1 MRTLVVTRG
10 VPACGKST
18 WIEDQELG
26 PYTISPDAIRLL
38 YTAPVLLENGDLA
51 ISQDGNKVVWK
62 MVMETLESRMK
73 DGHFTVIDATH
84 TTEKALNKYVQL
96 AKQYHYRLVC
106 VDFSRIDLNTCLGRN
121 YRRDDF
127 KKVPQDVIERM
138 HEQLQ
143 TSVIPKEYE
152 VFTPHNFTI
161 QQDNFVADD
170 YERIHFVGDI
180 QGCIEPLKDFLAM
193 VRPNDLV
200 VFAGDYLDRGPQND
214 EVLDILLRTDAVYL
228 EGNHEEHLRRWAH
241 GRDSYSKE
249 FESKTRPQLDNAG
262 IDKVATRE
270 FCNKFKECL
279 FIGYGDKNIY
289 VTHAGLSTDKVPL
302 PFIATQQMTHGVG
315 GYDFNIDKAW
325 MENTTGEVYQVHG
338 HRNKSDIAIDEYER
352 SFNLEGQVEFGGS
365 LRVMTLDKNGWYPQY
380 YKNDT
385 PCPEN
390 PFRKRKEEKT
400 LIERLRA
407 DPHVRE
413 KVYGDVLSFS
423 HERETAFTGKKEWDT
438 YATRARGL
446 FLDANTHEIIARG
459 FDKFFYFDPNQ
470 VHKFAYPVRLQ
481 VKENGFLGLLGLHNG
496 ELFVTSKTSPTSDF
510 TGWFKDIFYE
520 DMRPFEIDCV
530 KKEMA
535 EKNVCLVFEVIDPY
549 NDPHMIEYPEKDLV
563 LLAAVKCQEDFEKV
577 PFDSWPY
584 SRVQTES
591 IVDNPEGLMSVLAT
605 SADKQLEGYV
615 LIDANG
621 KRAKVKTQFY
631 SFWKDARS
639 VKDKMLR
646 AKEKGTPYSR
656 GWEHFKNCP
665 LDALSIPLVEWLW
678 NQPEDVLMKDI
689 ISVRELYMGEV
700 K

>member
-1 MRTLVVTRG
+1 VRTLIVTRG
-10 VPACGKST
+10 IPACGKST

-38 YTAPVLLENGDLA
+38 YSAPVLLENGDLA
-51 ISQDGNKVVWK
+51 ISQDANKVVWK

-106 VDFSRIDLNTCLGRN
+106 VDFSHIDLNTCIGRN
-121 YRRDDF
+121 ARRDDF
-127 KKVPQDVIERM
+127 KKVPDDVIERM

-143 TSVIPKEYE
+143 ASVIPKEYE
-152 VFTPHNFTI
+152 VSAPTNFSI
-161 QQDNFVADD
+161 YQEDFVADD

-180 QGCIEPLKDFLAM
+180 QGCAAPLQEFLSA
-193 VRPNDLV
+193 VLSNDLV
-200 VFAGDYLDRGPQND
+200 VFVGDYLDRGPEND
-214 EVLDILLRTDAVYL
+214 KVMDTLLRMPEFIYL

-241 GRDSYSKE
+241 GRDSFSKE
-249 FESKTRPQLDNAG
+249 FEAKTRPQLEDAG
-262 IDKVATRE
+262 IDKMATRE
-270 FCNKFKECL
+270 FCAKFKECL
-279 FIGYGDKNIY
+279 LIGYGDKRIY

-315 GYDFNIDKAW
+315 GYEFNIDKAW
-325 MENTTGEVYQVHG
+325 TENTDDEAYQVHG

-352 SFNLEGQVEFGGS
+352 SFNLEGQVEFGGA
-365 LRVMTLDKNGWYPQY
+365 LRVITLDKDGWHPQY
-380 YKNDT
+380 YKNDV
-385 PCPEN
+385 PCPVN
-390 PFRKRKEEKT
+390 PFRKEPKP

-407 DPHVRE
+407 DPHILI

-423 HERETAFTGKKEWDT
+423 HVRETAFTGRKEWDT

-446 FLDANTHEIIARG
+446 FLDAKTENIIARG

-470 VHKFAYPVRLQ
+470 AHKFAYPVRLQ

-496 ELFVTSKTSPTSDF
+496 ELFFTSKTSPTSDF
-510 TGWFKDIFYE
+510 TGWFRDIFYE
-520 DMRPFEIDCV
+520 DMRDFEIERV

-549 NDPHMIEYPEKDLV
+549 NDPHMIEYDKKDLV
-563 LLAAVKCQEDFEKV
+563 LLAAVKCQEEFEEV

-591 IVDNPEGLMSVLAT
+591 IIDSPEDLMAKLSTNGDNHIEGF
-605 SADKQLEGYV
+605 V

-621 KRAKVKTQFY
+621 KRAKVKTPFY

-665 LDALSIPLVEWLW
+665 SDDLSIPLVEWMW
-678 NQPEDVLMKDI
+678 KQPEEVLMKDI
-689 ISVRELYMGEV
+689 ISVRELYLGEL
-700 K
+700 

>member
-10 VPACGKST
+10 IPACGKST

-38 YTAPVLLENGDLA
+38 YAAPVLLENGDLA
-51 ISQDGNKVVWK
+51 ISQDGNKIVWK

-106 VDFSRIDLNTCLGRN
+106 VDFSHISMDICLVRN
-121 YRRDDF
+121 GFRDDF
-127 KKVPQDVIERM
+127 KKVPQDVIKRM

-143 TSVIPKEYE
+143 TSVIPKEYD

-180 QGCIEPLKDFLAM
+180 QGCAVPLKDFLAT
-193 VRPNDLV
+193 VCPNELV
-200 VFAGDYLDRGPQND
+200 VFVGDYLDRGPQND

-241 GRDSYSKE
+241 GRDSFSKE
-249 FESKTRPQLDNAG
+249 FESKTRPQLENAG

-338 HRNKSDIAIDEYER
+338 HRNKSDIVIDEYSR

-365 LRVMTLDKNGWYPQY
+365 LRVVTLDKDGWHPQY
-380 YKNDT
+380 YKNDV
-385 PCPEN
+385 PCPVN
-390 PFRKRKEEKT
+390 PFRKRKEEKP

-407 DPHVRE
+407 DSHIRE

-423 HERETAFTGKKEWDT
+423 HVRETAFTGRKEWDT

-446 FLDANTHEIIARG
+446 FLDAKTENIIARG

-470 VHKFAYPVRLQ
+470 AHKFAYPVRLQ

-496 ELFVTSKTSPTSDF
+496 ELFFTSKTSPASDF
-510 TGWFKDIFYE
+510 TGWFRDIFYE

-563 LLAAVKCQEDFEKV
+563 LLAAVKCQEEFEKV

-591 IVDNPEGLMSVLAT
+591 IIDSPEDLMAKLAIHD
-605 SADKQLEGYV
+605 DKQIEGYV

-621 KRAKVKTQFY
+621 KRAKVKTPFY

-646 AKEKGTPYSR
+646 AKEKGSPYNR

-665 LDALSIPLVEWLW
+665 LDDLSSPLVEWLW
-678 NQPEDVLMKDI
+678 KQPEDVLMKDI
-689 ISVRELYMGEV
+689 ITVRGLYLT
-700 K
+700 

>member
-10 VPACGKST
+10 IPACGKST
-18 WIEDQELG
+18 WIEDHELG

-38 YTAPVLLENGDLA
+38 YAAPVLLENGDLA
-51 ISQDGNKVVWK
+51 ISQDANKVVWK

-106 VDFSRIDLNTCLGRN
+106 VDFSHVDLNTCLGRN
-121 YRRDDF
+121 GRRDDF

-138 HEQLQ
+138 YEQLQ

-152 VFTPHNFTI
+152 VSAPQSFCIYPSDFFT
-161 QQDNFVADD
+161 VD
-170 YERIHFVGDI
+170 YEQYKRIHFVGDI
-180 QGCIEPLKDFLAM
+180 QGCAGPLQEFLST
-193 VRPNDLV
+193 VLPNDLV
-200 VFAGDYLDRGPQND
+200 VFVGDYLDRGPENGK
-214 EVLDILLRTDAVYL
+214 VLDILLRTEAIFL
-228 EGNHEEHLRRWAH
+228 EGNHEDHLRRWAH
-241 GRDSYSKE
+241 GRDSFSKE
-249 FESKTRPQLDNAG
+249 FESKTRPQLEDAG
-262 IDKVATRE
+262 IDEGATRA
-270 FCNKFKECL
+270 FCAKFKECL

-302 PFIATQQMTHGVG
+302 PLIATRQMTHGVG
-315 GYDFNIDKAW
+315 RYDFNIDKAW

-352 SFNLEGQVEFGGS
+352 SFNLEGQVEFGGA
-365 LRVMTLDKNGWYPQY
+365 LRVITLDKDGWHPQY

-390 PFRKRKEEKT
+390 PFRKRKEEKS
-400 LIERLRA
+400 LIDRLRA
-407 DPHVRE
+407 DPHIRE

-423 HERETAFTGKKEWDT
+423 HVRETAFTGRKEWDT

-446 FLDANTHEIIARG
+446 FLDADTHQVIARG

-470 VHKFAYPVRLQ
+470 THKFAYPVRLQ

-496 ELFVTSKTSPTSDF
+496 ELFFTSKTSPTSDF
-510 TGWFKDIFYE
+510 TEWFRDIFYE
-520 DMRPFEIDCV
+520 DMGPFEIDCV

-563 LLAAVKCQEDFEKV
+563 LLAAVKCQEEFEKV

-584 SRVQTES
+584 SRVQTKS
-591 IVDNPEGLMSVLAT
+591 IVDSPKDLMLALAT
-605 SADKQLEGYV
+605 NDDKQIEGYV

-621 KRAKVKTQFY
+621 KRAKIKTQFY

-665 LDALSIPLVEWLW
+665 LDSLSTPLVEWLW
-678 NQPEDVLMKDI
+678 KQPGDVLMKDI
-689 ISVRELYMGEV
+689 ITVRGLYLT
-700 K
+700 

>member
-10 VPACGKST
+10 IPACGKST
-18 WIEDQELG
+18 WIEDHELG
-26 PYTISPDAIRLL
+26 AYTISPDAIRLL
-38 YTAPVLLENGDLA
+38 YSAPVLLENGDLA
-51 ISQDGNKVVWK
+51 ISQDADKVVWK

-106 VDFSRIDLNTCLGRN
+106 VDFSHVDLNTCLGRN
-121 YRRDDF
+121 GRRDDF

-138 HEQLQ
+138 YEQLQ

-152 VFTPHNFTI
+152 VSAPQSFCIYPSDFFT
-161 QQDNFVADD
+161 VD
-170 YERIHFVGDI
+170 YEQYKRIHFVGDI
-180 QGCIEPLKDFLAM
+180 QGCAGPLQEFLST
-193 VRPNDLV
+193 VLPNDLV
-200 VFAGDYLDRGPQND
+200 VFVGDYLDRGPENGK
-214 EVLDILLRTDAVYL
+214 VLDILLRTEAIFL
-228 EGNHEEHLRRWAH
+228 EGNHEDHLRRWAH
-241 GRDSYSKE
+241 GRDSFSKE
-249 FESKTRPQLDNAG
+249 FESKTRPQLEDAG
-262 IDKVATRE
+262 IDEGATRA
-270 FCNKFKECL
+270 FCAKFKECL

-302 PFIATQQMTHGVG
+302 PLIATRQMTHGVG
-315 GYDFNIDKAW
+315 RYDFNIDKAW

-365 LRVMTLDKNGWYPQY
+365 LRVVTLDKDGWHPQY
-380 YKNDT
+380 YKNNT
-385 PCPEN
+385 PCPAN
-390 PFRKRKEEKT
+390 PFRKIP
-400 LIERLRA
+400 LIDRLRA
-407 DPHVRE
+407 DPHIRE

-423 HERETAFTGKKEWDT
+423 HVRETAFTGRKEWDT

-446 FLDANTHEIIARG
+446 FLDADTHQVIARG

-470 VHKFAYPVRLQ
+470 THKFAYPVRLQ

-496 ELFVTSKTSPTSDF
+496 RLFFTSKTSPDSDF
-510 TGWFKDIFYE
+510 TKWFRDIFYG
-520 DMRPFEIDCV
+520 RVPILEINRI

-535 EKNVCLVFEVIDPY
+535 EKNVCLIFEVIDPY
-549 NDPHMIEYPEKDLV
+549 NDPHIIEYPEKDLV
-563 LLAAVKCQEDFEKV
+563 LLAAVKCQEEFEKISFV
-577 PFDSWPY
+577 SWPY

-591 IVDNPEGLMSVLAT
+591 IVDSPEDLMAVLELN
-605 SADKQLEGYV
+605 SLRHLEGYV

-621 KRAKVKTQFY
+621 KRAKIKTQFY

-665 LDALSIPLVEWLW
+665 LDSLSIPLVEWLW
-678 NQPEDVLMKDI
+678 KQSEEVLMKDI
-689 ISVRELYMGEV
+689 ISVRELYMGEPR
-700 K
+700 

>member
-1 MRTLVVTRG
+1 MRNLVVTRG
-10 VPACGKST
+10 IPACGKST

-26 PYTISPDAIRLL
+26 PYTISPDVIRLL
-38 YTAPVLLENGDLA
+38 YTAPVLLENGSLA

-84 TTEKALNKYVQL
+84 TTEKALSKYVQL

-106 VDFSRIDLNTCLGRN
+106 VDFSHIDLNTCLGRN
-121 YRRDDF
+121 KRRYDF
-127 KKVPQDVIERM
+127 KIVPAEVIERM
-138 HEQLQ
+138 YDQLE

-152 VFTPHNFTI
+152 VSAPENFTI
-161 QQDNFVADD
+161 YQEAFVADD

-180 QGCIEPLKDFLAM
+180 QGCAGPLQEFLST
-193 VRPNDLV
+193 VLPNDLV
-200 VFAGDYLDRGPQND
+200 VFVGDYLDRGPEND
-214 EVLDILLRTDAVYL
+214 KVMDTLLRMPEFIYL

-241 GRDSYSKE
+241 GRDSFSKE
-249 FESKTRPQLDNAG
+249 FEAKTRPQLEDAG
-262 IDKVATRE
+262 IDKMATRE
-270 FCNKFKECL
+270 FCAKFKECL
-279 FIGYGDKNIY
+279 LIGYGDKRIY

-315 GYDFNIDKAW
+315 GYDFNVDKAW
-325 MENTTGEVYQVHG
+325 MENTTGEVYQIHG
-338 HRNKSDIAIDEYER
+338 HRNKSDIVIDEYSR

-365 LRVMTLDKNGWYPQY
+365 LRVVTLDKDGWHPQY
-380 YKNDT
+380 YKNDV
-385 PCPEN
+385 PCPVN
-390 PFRKRKEEKT
+390 PFRKEPKP

-407 DPHVRE
+407 DPHILI

-423 HERETAFTGKKEWDT
+423 HVRETAFTGRKEWDT

-446 FLDANTHEIIARG
+446 FLDAKTENIIARG

-470 VHKFAYPVRLQ
+470 AHKLAYPVRLQ
-481 VKENGFLGLLGLHNG
+481 VKENGFLGLLGLRNG
-496 ELFVTSKTSPTSDF
+496 KLFFTSKTSPASDF
-510 TGWFKDIFYE
+510 TGWFRDIFYE
-520 DMRPFEIDCV
+520 DMRDFEIERV
-530 KKEMA
+530 KKEME

-549 NDPHMIEYPEKDLV
+549 NDPHMIEYSEKNLV
-563 LLAAVKCQEDFEKV
+563 LLAAVKCQEELDIV

-591 IVDNPEGLMSVLAT
+591 IVDSPEDLMAKLAT
-605 SADKQLEGYV
+605 NDDKQLEGYV

-621 KRAKVKTQFY
+621 NRAKVKTPFY

-646 AKEKGTPYSR
+646 AKEKGTQYSR

-665 LDALSIPLVEWLW
+665 KDSLSTPLVEWMW
-678 NQPEDVLMKDI
+678 KQTEEVLQKDI
-689 ISVRELYMGEV
+689 IAVRELYLI
-700 K
+700 

>member
-10 VPACGKST
+10 VPACGKSS
-18 WIEDQELG
+18 WIEDQELSA
-26 PYTISPDAIRLL
+26 YTISPDAIRLM
-38 YTAPVLLENGDLA
+38 YSAPVLLENGDLA
-51 ISQDGNKVVWK
+51 ISQDANKVVWK

-73 DGHFTVIDATH
+73 DGHYTVIDATH

-106 VDFSRIDLNTCLGRN
+106 VDFSHVDLDTCLSRN
-121 YRRDDF
+121 MRRVDF
-127 KKVPQDVIERM
+127 KKVPDEVIERM

-143 TSVIPKEYE
+143 TSVIPKEYK
-152 VFTPHNFTI
+152 VVAP
-161 QQDNFVADD
+161 QDFSIYQEEFVADD

-180 QGCIEPLKDFLAM
+180 QGCVGPLKEFLNT
-193 VRPNDLV
+193 VFTNELV
-200 VFAGDYLDRGPQND
+200 VFVGDYLDRGPQND
-214 EVLDILLRTDAVYL
+214 EVLDILLDMPGFIYL

-241 GRDSYSKE
+241 GRDSFSKE
-249 FESKTRPQLDNAG
+249 FESKTRPQLEDAG
-262 IDKVATRE
+262 IDKEETRA
-270 FCNKFKECL
+270 FCAKFKECL
-279 FIGYGDKNIY
+279 FIGYRDKRIY

-302 PFIATQQMTHGVG
+302 PFISTRQMSHGVG
-315 GYDFNIDKAW
+315 GYEFNIDKAW
-325 MENTTGEVYQVHG
+325 MENTIGEVYQVHG
-338 HRNKSDIAIDEYER
+338 HRNKSDIVIDEYTR
-352 SFNLEGQVEFGGS
+352 SFNLEGQVEFGGA
-365 LRVMTLDKNGWYPQY
+365 LRVITLDKDGWHPRYF
-380 YKNDT
+380 KNDT
-385 PCPEN
+385 PCPAN
-390 PFRKRKEEKT
+390 PFRKPKEQKS

-423 HERETAFTGKKEWDT
+423 HVRETAFTGKKEWDT

-446 FLDANTHEIIARG
+446 FLCGNTIIARG

-470 VHKFAYPVRLQ
+470 AHKFAYPVRLQ

-496 ELFVTSKTSPTSDF
+496 ELFFTSKTSPTSDF
-510 TGWFKDIFYE
+510 TGWFRDIFYE
-520 DMRPFEIDCV
+520 DMRDFEIDRV
-530 KKEMA
+530 KQEMS
-535 EKNVCLVFEVIDPY
+535 EKNVCLVFEVIDPI
-549 NDPHMIEYPEKDLV
+549 NDPHMIEYNEKDLA

-591 IVDNPEGLMSVLAT
+591 IVDSPEDLMSAFAT
-605 SADKQLEGYV
+605 NDNKQIEGFV

-621 KRAKVKTQFY
+621 KRAKVKTSFY

-665 LDALSIPLVEWLW
+665 MDDLSIPLVEWLW
-678 NQPEDVLMKDI
+678 KQPEEVLMKDI
-689 ISVRELYMGEV
+689 ITVRGLYLT
-700 K
+700 